1 MRWQQ
6 PEQCLPAVTPVEEK
20 RGGEI
25 TEAGIQMAL
34 HQSKLIFKKN
44 LFLQGSN
51 IPIGFYGK
59 VIPVATI
66 LKHIYLL
73 IMNGVL
79 LYILSCVYM
88 NPSNLHNSDYE
99 GKWTFYGIPEGARC
113 SFFLVSKTLTPTL
126 QTWITPLLLGH
137 QVSSFHSS
145 VTL

>member
-25 TEAGIQMAL
+25 IEAGIQMAL

-126 QTWITPLLLGH
+126 QTWITPLLPGH